1 MLENRCCSNGEN
13 ARVVVIEYLYLDLNT
28 CESSV
33 RTEKVLES
41 IVDELRH
48 AFKIAGYDLEYHK
61 VLIETAEM
69 ATAYRF
75 LSSPTIRVNGRDIC
89 NYVKENNC
97 GCCEDIDGTSLAEMI
112 AEEIIKWA
120 LIPKLPSFLLDE
132 YVLPDDLKKFFDGKR
147 VSKNVYAATKEE
159 CEKKL
164 SEMITLIKEK
174 GTC

>member
-1 MLENRCCSNGEN
+1 MLENRCCSTSEN
-13 ARVVVIEYLYLDLNT
+13 EKVVVIEYLYLDLNT
-28 CESSV
+28 CESCV

-41 IVDELRH
+41 MLEDLRH

-69 ATAYRF
+69 AIAYRF

-97 GCCEDIDGTSLAEMI
+97 GCCEDIDGTPLAEMI

-147 VSKNVYAATKEE
+147 ISKNVYAATKEE

-164 SEMITLIKEK
+164 FEMIKSVKEK
-174 GTC
+174 NI

>member
-13 ARVVVIEYLYLDLNT
+13 AKVVVIEYLSLDLNT

-41 IVDELRH
+41 VVDELRH

-69 ATAYRF
+69 AIAYRF
-75 LSSPTIRVNGRDIC
+75 PSSPTIRVNGRDIC

-97 GCCEDIDGTSLAEMI
+97 GCCEDIDGTPLAEMI

-120 LIPKLPSFLLDE
+120 LIPKLASFLLDE

-147 VSKNVYAATKEE
+147 
-159 CEKKL
+159 
-164 SEMITLIKEK
+164 
-174 GTC
+174 

>member
-13 ARVVVIEYLYLDLNT
+13 AKIVVIEYLYLDLNT
-28 CESSV
+28 CGSCAQ
-33 RTEKVLES
+33 TEDVLES
-41 IVDELRH
+41 VLDELRH

-75 LSSPTIRVNGRDIC
+75 LSSPTIRVNGRDIW
-89 NYVKENNC
+89 NLVKVNNC
-97 GCCEDIDGTSLAEMI
+97 GCSENIDGTQLAEML

-132 YVLPDDLKKFFDGKR
+132 YVLPDDLKRFFDGKR
-147 VSKNVYAATKEE
+147 
-159 CEKKL
+159 
-164 SEMITLIKEK
+164 
-174 GTC
+174 

>member
-1 MLENRCCSNGEN
+1 MELKQFIGK
-13 ARVVVIEYLYLDLNT
+13 VVISISTNKRYRLHRITSPYIDVESKQPNSSGYHSHYRFNS

-41 IVDELRH
+41 VVDELRH

-75 LSSPTIRVNGRDIC
+75 LSSPTIRVNGRDIW
-89 NYVKENNC
+89 NSAKAKIC
-97 GCCEDIDGTSLAEMI
+97 GCCEDIDGTPLAEII

-120 LIPKLPSFLLDE
+120 LVPKLPSFLLNE

-147 VSKNVYAATKEE
+147 
-159 CEKKL
+159 
-164 SEMITLIKEK
+164 
-174 GTC
+174 

>member
-1 MLENRCCSNGEN
+1 MLENRCCSTGKNEK
-13 ARVVVIEYLYLDLNT
+13 VVVIEYLYMDLNT
-28 CESSV
+28 CESCV
-33 RTEKVLES
+33 RTEKVFES
-41 IVDELRH
+41 ILDDLRH

-89 NYVKENNC
+89 NWNSAKEKIC
-97 GCCEDIDGTSLAEMI
+97 GCCEDIDGTPLAEII

-120 LIPKLPSFLLDE
+120 LVPKLPSFLLNE

-147 VSKNVYAATKEE
+147 
-159 CEKKL
+159 
-164 SEMITLIKEK
+164 
-174 GTC
+174 